1 MGLYCIFAC
10 QTYWAT
16 IAHIGNDALGL
27 ALSVWF
33 FAACAAFSK
42 QANLPAALYLALAT
56 SLGLLTKAYFLPL
69 LVFAG
74 CLVVYRRVRMLP
86 AFAGVVALL
95 AGPWYVRNL
104 VLYHNLSGLLMASAG
119 ITPGQVILSLTHVDW
134 SRAIPYMLRATL
146 WTGNNSFTSFS
157 SLTLN
162 CLLALLAAG
171 IVIYAVQAIHR
182 APAAAEWAIL
192 GALAFYA
199 VAVFYVVGNDVI
211 FLHGASAGAAPW
223 YTEVLFVPSL
233 AITLLGISRAVQ
245 LGRPISVAILLV
257 WTYIFAVTYLV
268 KLIPLYG
275 GYAKGRTTLKET
287 MEWYVTS
294 HHELTNMLSTIS
306 LAPSVIIYLQTS
318 AVIGLSVVIAF
329 RLVHLLKHENN
340 GCLRSVR

>member
-1 MGLYCIFAC
+1 M
-10 QTYWAT
+10 
-16 IAHIGNDALGL
+16 
-27 ALSVWF
+27 
-33 FAACAAFSK
+33 
-42 QANLPAALYLALAT
+42 
-56 SLGLLTKAYFLPL
+56 
-69 LVFAG
+69 
-74 CLVVYRRVRMLP
+74 
-86 AFAGVVALL
+86 
-95 AGPWYVRNL
+95 
-104 VLYHNLSGLLMASAG
+104 
-119 ITPGQVILSLTHVDW
+119 
-134 SRAIPYMLRATL
+134 
-146 WTGNNSFTSFS
+146 
-157 SLTLN
+157 
-162 CLLALLAAG
+162 
-171 IVIYAVQAIHR
+171 IYAVQAIHR

-306 LAPSVIIYLQTS
+306 LAPPVIIYLQTS

-329 RLVHLLKHENN
+329 RLVHLLNHENN
-340 GCLRSVR
+340 GCSRSVR